1 MQNKALFLDRD
12 GVLNKL
18 VNNRPPWNQSEIIFS
33 SAAKDILQIAIS
45 KHYLPIVVTNQP
57 DAGRGKLTYEKL
69 HSINRF
75 ICNHLK
81 IKLFYI
87 CDHPFD
93 NMCECRKTKPGMLL
107 KASFENNIDLNA
119 SFLIG
124 DREKDIQAGINAGCK
139 TVFISDG
146 ICDKADFNVINHE
159 QLIFLL
165 KDILK

>member
-1 MQNKALFLDRD
+1 MKNKALFLDRD

-18 VNNRPPWNQSEIIFS
+18 VDNRPPWHKSEVIFY
-33 SAAKDILQIAIS
+33 SAAKSILQIAIS
-45 KHYLPIVVTNQP
+45 KNFLPIVVTNQP
-57 DAGRGKLTYEKL
+57 DAGRGKLSYENL

-75 ICNHLK
+75 ICEHLQ

-93 NMCECRKTKPGMLL
+93 NICECRKPKPGMLL
-107 KASFENNIDLNA
+107 KASSENNIDLSE

-139 TVFISDG
+139 TIFLSAK
-146 ICDKADFNVINHE
+146 ICDKANYNVINHK